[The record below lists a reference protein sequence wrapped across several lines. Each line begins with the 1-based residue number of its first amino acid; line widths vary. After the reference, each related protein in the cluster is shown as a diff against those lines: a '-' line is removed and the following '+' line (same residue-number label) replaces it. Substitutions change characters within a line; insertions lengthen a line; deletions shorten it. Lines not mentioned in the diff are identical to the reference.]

1 MKAAVEFKAETRAS
15 TGTGSARA
23 TRRSGFTPVNLY
35 AKGEKNQ
42 ALSVETR
49 VISNEYFRGGFMN
62 KIVALQV
69 GGKNLFAI
77 PRDIQLNPVT
87 DKIEHADFIAVN
99 DKSIVKVFVPIHF
112 LNTEKAVGIK
122 RGGVLNI
129 VRHEIELL
137 APVNAIPTHLDIDVT
152 NMDIG
157 NSVHIDGVKLPD
169 GIKSVIKGRNFTI
182 ASIAGRS
189 KEEEEIPTTA
199 PGAAEV
205 PASTAKV
212 VEGAAGAAAPAA
224 AGAKPEAKK

>member
-1 MKAAVEFKAETRAS
+1 MKAALEFKAETRET

-23 TRRSGFTPVNLY
+23 TRRSGFTPINLY

-137 APVNAIPTHLDIDVT
+137 APVTAIPSHIDIDVMEM
-152 NMDIG
+152 NIG
-157 NSVHIDGVKLPD
+157 DSVHIDSVKLPE
-169 GIKSVIKGRNFTI
+169 GVKSVIKGRNFTI

-189 KEEEEIPTTA
+189 KDEEETPTGA
-199 PGAAEV
+199 PAAAEV
-205 PASTAKV
+205 PASTAKAPAA
-212 VEGAAGAAAPAA
+212 AAGAAAPA
-224 AGAKPEAKK
+224 KDAKK

>member
-1 MKAAVEFKAETRAS
+1 MKAALEMKAEVRES

-23 TRRSGFTPVNLY
+23 IRRSGFTPVNLY

-69 GGKNLFAI
+69 GGKAQFAI
-77 PRDIQLNPVT
+77 ARDIQLNPVT

-99 DKSIVKVFVPIHF
+99 EKSIVKVFVPIHF
-112 LNTEKAVGIK
+112 LNTEKAIGIK

-137 APVNAIPTHLDIDVT
+137 APVNAIPTHLDIDVID
-152 NMDIG
+152 MDIG

-189 KEEEEIPTTA
+189 KEEEEVPTGA
-199 PGAAEV
+199 PAAAEV
-205 PASTAKV
+205 PASTAKAPADAAAP
-212 VEGAAGAAAPAA
+212 AAGAAAKAPAA
-224 AGAKPEAKK
+224 KK

>member
-1 MKAAVEFKAETRAS
+1 MKAALEFKAEIREA

-23 TRRSGFTPVNLY
+23 ARRSGFTPVNLY

-42 ALSVETR
+42 ALSIETR

-112 LNTEKAVGIK
+112 LNTEKAIGIK

-137 APVNAIPTHLDIDVT
+137 APVTAIPTHLDIDVMEM
-152 NMDIG
+152 NIG
-157 NSVHIDGVKLPD
+157 DSVHIDAVKLPE
-169 GIKSVIKGRNFTI
+169 GVKSVIKGRNFTI

-189 KEEEEIPTTA
+189 KDEEEAPTGA
-199 PGAAEV
+199 PAATEV
-205 PASTAKV
+205 PASTAKAPAA
-212 VEGAAGAAAPAA
+212 AAGAAAPA
-224 AGAKPEAKK
+224 KDAKK

>member
-1 MKAAVEFKAETRAS
+1 MAMKAAVEFKAETRE
-15 TGTGSARA
+15 TIGTGSARA
-23 TRRSGFTPVNLY
+23 ARRSGLTPVNLY

-49 VISNEYFRGGFMN
+49 LISNEYFRGGFMN
-62 KIVALQV
+62 KVVALNV
-69 GGKNLFAI
+69 GGKAQFAI

-99 DKSIVKVFVPIHF
+99 EKSIVKVFVPIHF
-112 LNTEKAVGIK
+112 LNTEKAIGIK

-137 APVNAIPTHLDIDVT
+137 APVNAIPKHIEIDVME
-152 NMDIG
+152 MDIG
-157 NSVHIDGVKLPD
+157 NSVHIDSVKLPE

-189 KEEEEIPTTA
+189 KEEEETPTGA
-199 PGAAEV
+199 PAAAEV
-205 PASTAKV
+205 PASTAKAPADAA
-212 VEGAAGAAAPAA
+212 AAGAAKAPAA
-224 AGAKPEAKK
+224 KK

>member
-1 MKAAVEFKAETRAS
+1 MKAAVEMKAEIREA

-23 TRRSGFTPVNLY
+23 ARRNGLTPVNLY

-42 ALSVETR
+42 ALNVETR
-49 VISNEYFRGGFMN
+49 LISNEYFRGGFMN

-77 PRDIQLNPVT
+77 PRDIQLNPVS
-87 DKIEHADFIAVN
+87 DKIEHADFIAVTE
-99 DKSIVKVFVPIHF
+99 KSIVKVFVPIHF

-137 APVNAIPTHLDIDVT
+137 APVTAIPRHIEIDVMEM
-152 NMDIG
+152 NIG
-157 NSVHIDGVKLPD
+157 DSVHIDTVKLPE
-169 GIKSVIKGRNFTI
+169 GVKSVIKGRNFTI

-189 KEEEEIPTTA
+189 KDEEETA
-199 PGAAEV
+199 TGAPASAEV
-205 PASTAKV
+205 PASTAKAP
-212 VEGAAGAAAPAA
+212 AAAAAAPA
-224 AGAKPEAKK
+224 KDAKK